1 MSAMA
6 SQITGVLIVYSIIYP
21 GAAQRKHQS
30 SASLAFVMGIH
41 RWPVNSPHKG
51 PVTRKTFPFN
61 DVIMVWASYCT
72 VPVNSPPSHWTRGH
86 LKEILDKYFKA
97 NSRDWWVRYPLWN
110 CSHVNGTGTHW
121 WIVKMGSGNG
131 LVPSGN
137 KSLILVNIDPD
148 LCRHMASLGHNEI
161 KLALPSQWPTFMITT
176 SLKWLVRSTI
186 DRREMNSL
194 TATFYPSWWRH
205 QMETFFSLLAGPL
218 WGESTGHRW
227 IPPTKQVTQS
237 VDVLFDLRKRLS
249 KQSRRQWFKTPL
261 HSLWRHCKGYWFS
274 ALCIP
279 VANIN
284 FNP

>member
-1 MSAMA
+1 MTSAWFGPHIA
-6 SQITGVLIVYSIIYP
+6 QCPWTHPHPLKQKCRHFDEIFITGCTGSCHFDNFHCS
-21 GAAQRKHQS
+21 QWWTFHQNEDFS
-30 SASLAFVMGIH
+30 VSV
-41 RWPVNSPHKG
+41 
-51 PVTRKTFPFN
+51 
-61 DVIMVWASYCT
+61 
-72 VPVNSPPSHWTRGH
+72 SHWTRGH

-97 NSRDWWVRYPLWN
+97 NSCDWWVRYPLWN

-121 WIVKMGSGNG
+121 WIVKIGSGNG